1 MVLVK
6 SKSKSKSV
14 TKQKQKQRQTVIVN
28 INTEKTRSKRQARKS
43 PRKPKEGNNDIATN
57 PLYYPSVIHAVQQ
70 PPPYTMPTPLVRQEI
85 KDAIS
90 DAVRNIQQ
98 ASTKDQ
104 YLEQL
109 QHTNDLERQSKSK
122 AENQPEANVE
132 TPIQPELQPVGPE
145 ELVPDLQQSAPI
157 ANLEPISILAESAQ
171 RERTPI
177 ETPKEN
183 ESEIVQYVGK
193 AREKVAS
200 DRPYLQPVNLKPPA
214 VFNPFQG
221 VGNVFNSPFVELDKK
236 TKRENALKAAEERLN
251 KQEQSIVSYLKLK
264 EATDK
269 FQQSGVIPEPP
280 KPEEPEPLKPLPG
293 WEDEPE
299 PQKKQKKPKRNT
311 AQRLSEYDKET
322 ILKIAKDSGLVLT
335 TAERAQNK
343 QLVLENIANRL
354 KPKAVAWDSYPK
366 LKGK

>member
-6 SKSKSKSV
+6 SKSKSI

-28 INTEKTRSKRQARKS
+28 IDTKKTRSKRQARKS

-70 PPPYTMPTPLVRQEI
+70 PPPYTMQPQEI
-85 KDAIS
+85 KDAIRE
-90 DAVRNIQQ
+90 AIRNITH

-109 QHTNDLERQSKSK
+109 QHTNDLERQPKTK

-132 TPIQPELQPVGPE
+132 PPIQSEL
-145 ELVPDLQQSAPI
+145 ELPVPDLQQSAPI
-157 ANLEPISILAESAQ
+157 ATVNPVSILDEPAQ
-171 RERTPI
+171 RERTPL
-177 ETPKEN
+177 ETPKKN

-193 AREKVAS
+193 VREQVAN
-200 DRPYLQPVNLKPPA
+200 DRPYLQPINLKPPA

-251 KQEQSIVSYLKLK
+251 KQEKSIVSYLKLK

-269 FQQSGVIPEPP
+269 FQQLGVIPEPP
-280 KPEEPEPLKPLPG
+280 KPEEPATAPEPLKPLPG
-293 WEDEPE
+293 WEDKPE
-299 PQKKQKKPKRNT
+299 PQKKSKKTIP
-311 AQRLSEYDKET
+311 QRLSEYSKSEIIQ
-322 ILKIAKDSGLVLT
+322 ILTDYNLFDEADRRRHKQTLIEKYSNSLV
-335 TAERAQNK
+335 
-343 QLVLENIANRL
+343 
-354 KPKAVAWDSYPK
+354 
-366 LKGK
+366 GKHVKWNNYTKT

>member
-6 SKSKSKSV
+6 SKSKSI

-28 INTEKTRSKRQARKS
+28 IDTKKTRSKRQPRKS
-43 PRKPKEGNNDIATN
+43 PKKPKEGNSDIATN
-57 PLYYPSVIHAVQQ
+57 PLYYPSVIHSIQQ
-70 PPPYTMPTPLVRQEI
+70 SPQYTMQPNPQEI
-85 KDAIS
+85 KDVIREAI
-90 DAVRNIQQ
+90 RNITHA
-98 ASTKDQ
+98 ASKDQ

-109 QHTNDLERQSKSK
+109 QHTNDLERQPKTK

-132 TPIQPELQPVGPE
+132 PPIQPELQQP
-145 ELVPDLQQSAPI
+145 VPDLQQPAPI
-157 ANLEPISILAESAQ
+157 ANIEPISIVAEPAP

-193 AREKVAS
+193 VKEQVAN
-200 DRPYLQPVNLKPPA
+200 DRPYLQPINLKPPA

>member
-6 SKSKSKSV
+6 SKSKSI

-28 INTEKTRSKRQARKS
+28 IDTKKTRSKRQPRKS
-43 PRKPKEGNNDIATN
+43 PKKPKEGNNDIATN

-70 PPPYTMPTPLVRQEI
+70 PPPYTMQPNPQEI
-85 KDAIS
+85 KDVIREAI
-90 DAVRNIQQ
+90 RNITH

-109 QHTNDLERQSKSK
+109 QHTNDLERQPKTK

-132 TPIQPELQPVGPE
+132 PPIQPELQP
-145 ELVPDLQQSAPI
+145 VPDLQQSAPI
-157 ANLEPISILAESAQ
+157 ATVNPVSILDEPAQ

-177 ETPKEN
+177 ETPKKN

-193 AREKVAS
+193 VREQVAN
-200 DRPYLQPVNLKPPA
+200 DRPYLQPINLKPPA

-251 KQEQSIVSYLKLK
+251 KQEKSIVSYLKLK

-269 FQQSGVIPEPP
+269 FQQLGVI
-280 KPEEPEPLKPLPG
+280 PEPLKPLPG

-299 PQKKQKKPKRNT
+299 PQKKLNPET
-311 AQRLSEYDKET
+311 VQRLKEYKFET
-322 ILKIAKDSGLVLT
+322 ILQIAKDNNLVLSS
-335 TAERAQNK
+335 AERKSNK
-343 QLVLENIANRL
+343 QLLIENISNRL
-354 KPKAVAWDSYPK
+354 NPKTVAWGTYPK

>member
-6 SKSKSKSV
+6 SKSKSI

-28 INTEKTRSKRQARKS
+28 INTDKTKSKRQPRKS
-43 PRKPKEGNNDIATN
+43 PKKPSSGAGNSDTLTN
-57 PLYYPSVIHAVQQ
+57 PLYYPSVIHSIQQ
-70 PPPYTMPTPLVRQEI
+70 SPQYTMQPNPQEV
-85 KDAIS
+85 KDAIRE
-90 DAVRNIQQ
+90 AIRNITHA
-98 ASTKDQ
+98 ASKDQ

-109 QHTNDLERQSKSK
+109 QHTNDLERQPKTK

-132 TPIQPELQPVGPE
+132 PPIQPELQQPSPG
-145 ELVPDLQQSAPI
+145 PDLQHPAPI
-157 ANLEPISILAESAQ
+157 ANIEPISIVAKPAQ

-193 AREKVAS
+193 VKEPREKVAS
-200 DRPYLQPVNLKPPA
+200 DFSRPYLQPINLKPPE

-280 KPEEPEPLKPLPG
+280 KPEEPATAPEPLKPLPG
-293 WEDEPE
+293 WEDKPE
-299 PQKKQKKPKRNT
+299 PQKKSKKTIP
-311 AQRLSEYDKET
+311 QRLSEYSKSEIIQ
-322 ILKIAKDSGLVLT
+322 ILTDYNLFDEADRRRHKQTLIEKYSNSLV
-335 TAERAQNK
+335 
-343 QLVLENIANRL
+343 
-354 KPKAVAWDSYPK
+354 
-366 LKGK
+366 GKHVKWNNYTKS

>member
-109 QHTNDLERQSKSK
+109 QHTNDLERQS
-122 AENQPEANVE
+122 
-132 TPIQPELQPVGPE
+132 
-145 ELVPDLQQSAPI
+145 
-157 ANLEPISILAESAQ
+157 
-171 RERTPI
+171 
-177 ETPKEN
+177 
-183 ESEIVQYVGK
+183 
-193 AREKVAS
+193 
-200 DRPYLQPVNLKPPA
+200 
-214 VFNPFQG
+214 
-221 VGNVFNSPFVELDKK
+221 
-236 TKRENALKAAEERLN
+236 
-251 KQEQSIVSYLKLK
+251 
-264 EATDK
+264 
-269 FQQSGVIPEPP
+269 
-280 KPEEPEPLKPLPG
+280 
-293 WEDEPE
+293 
-299 PQKKQKKPKRNT
+299 
-311 AQRLSEYDKET
+311 
-322 ILKIAKDSGLVLT
+322 
-335 TAERAQNK
+335 
-343 QLVLENIANRL
+343 
-354 KPKAVAWDSYPK
+354 
-366 LKGK
+366 